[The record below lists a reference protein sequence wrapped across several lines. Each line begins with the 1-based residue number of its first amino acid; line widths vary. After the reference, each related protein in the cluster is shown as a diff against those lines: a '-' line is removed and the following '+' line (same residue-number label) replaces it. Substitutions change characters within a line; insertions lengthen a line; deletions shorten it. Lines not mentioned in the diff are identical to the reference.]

1 MRLAIFFFIV
11 LVIGCTS
18 RPVEPTRASR
28 HTIDTIYQRRVSLM
42 QPELD
47 SMCMAI
53 REKDYQHTVDSLLKE
68 RKAEMNILV
77 E

>member
-1 MRLAIFFFIV
+1 MRFVACALLV

-18 RPVEPTRASR
+18 RPVEPTRSSR
-28 HTIDTIYQRRVSLM
+28 HTIDTIYQRRVSMM

-47 SMCMAI
+47 SLCNAI
-53 REKDYQHTVDSLLKE
+53 RERDYQYTVDSLLKE